1 MVKGSFKIGLMIAVL
16 LTLSLSIFFS
26 GVFAG
31 TNNQNIEINNSIN
44 IVDIIN
50 LNYTV
55 KDTFIYNKKAKEIKF
70 PSIFSNINI
79 SEVAIGKKMEAKDCL
94 YLNKTKYFGD
104 AEVKLMEKVNVTKQ
118 RINRTW
124 KCNCTNITQKNNQ
137 TNLTENKTIEVCQI
151 CKEYENYTV
160 EVMREINPE
169 NFVLRRGKPI
179 YEVFEGCKKIVKLP
193 NGKWGCSVWTDVYIL
208 GQKIKGMTWWNTSWN
223 YRQAINISNTVGDLT
238 KYQVR
243 LDLNSTNVGSNFNWS
258 NNGSDIRFTNST
270 DDELNFWIEDWN
282 STGQEAIIWVNV
294 TSLPNNTNTTIY
306 MYYGNSEAS
315 SASDVNS
322 TFIRVI
328 DGAQP
333 VKGSWHFDENSG
345 TTAYDTSGNDNDGTI
360 TGASWTDGKFDKA
373 LSFDGNDDYVD
384 VPDSASLDITG
395 SFSLEAWIIQD
406 SQTSD
411 KAILSKHGTSSSTRT
426 YGLCVSSDTASTP
439 NALMVFFYDSSGN
452 DHTVSETSPIDRTDG
467 WHHIVGVYDGNTL
480 YLYIDGS
487 LVNSQEIGS
496 YTVNTNDNSL
506 RIGGFTGYT
515 TPYLWNGDID
525 EVRIYKDKALNST
538 EISDL
543 YNNYGYTTENY
554 PGRVLVRKYADP
566 EPSASFGS
574 EEIIK
579 IEGYVKD
586 TSGNPIS
593 GARVNIIKQST
604 TGKDTLLAT
613 VTTDANGYYSYATT
627 EKGNFTICAYI
638 NSTTQGDCKPF
649 VEIS

>member
-223 YRQAINISNTVGDLT
+223 YRQAINISNTAGDLT

-306 MYYGNSEAS
+306 MYYGNPSAS
-315 SASDVNS
+315 SASDGEATFEFFDDFEGDSLNTSKWPSIEGYTPTYSVSNSELYIEPTQTGWTYFISNYQWSAYPMRFIFKAYTNGYYSNEGGFGIIEYYDSTSSNAGGQIVVNQDKIGFLGQPS
-322 TFIRVI
+322 TDYNDF
-328 DGAQP
+328 
-333 VKGSWHFDENSG
+333 G
-345 TTAYDTSGNDNDGTI
+345 TTFTDYSTYHIYTVIESSTTNREISTDTGVSYTGTKDYGSM
-360 TGASWTDGKFDKA
+360 TKKFAIGLFRQKTYY
-373 LSFDGNDDYVD
+373 DYVF
-384 VPDSASLDITG
+384 VT
-395 SFSLEAWIIQD
+395 
-406 SQTSD
+406 
-411 KAILSKHGTSSSTRT
+411 
-426 YGLCVSSDTASTP
+426 
-439 NALMVFFYDSSGN
+439 
-452 DHTVSETSPIDRTDG
+452 
-467 WHHIVGVYDGNTL
+467 
-480 YLYIDGS
+480 
-487 LVNSQEIGS
+487 
-496 YTVNTNDNSL
+496 
-506 RIGGFTGYT
+506 
-515 TPYLWNGDID
+515 
-525 EVRIYKDKALNST
+525 
-538 EISDL
+538 
-543 YNNYGYTTENY
+543 
-554 PGRVLVRKYADP
+554 KYASP
-566 EPSASFGS
+566 EPSVSSFGS
-574 EEIIK
+574 EETQIQ
-579 IEGYVKD
+579 GYVKD

-604 TGKDTLLAT
+604 TGNDTLLAT
-613 VTTDANGYYSYATT
+613 VTTDANGYYSYTTT